1 MITMAQSYEKMCATE
16 EHKEMNPKT
25 TTVLKLQ
32 QGVRLDEIGIH
43 TQS

>member
-1 MITMAQSYEKMCATE
+1 
-16 EHKEMNPKT
+16 MNPKT